1 MTPQKTVT
9 EMVREMRERAD
20 QYEQCFLNG
29 FGSSPFLAFSVR
41 ASIQKVRDDAD
52 NLEAA
57 LKLELERM
65 GIADNH
71 TKGNDGGK

>member
-20 QYEQCFLNG
+20 QYEQRFLNG
-29 FGSSPFLAFSVR
+29 FGSSPFLTSSAR
-41 ASIQKVRDDAD
+41 ATAQKMRCDAD

-65 GIADNH
+65 GIN
-71 TKGNDGGK
+71 NNSNN

>member
-1 MTPQKTVT
+1 MTSQKTVT

-20 QYEQCFLNG
+20 QYEQHFLNG
-29 FGSSPFLAFSVR
+29 FGSSPFLTFSVR
-41 ASIQKVRDDAD
+41 ATAQKMRYDAD

-71 TKGNDGGK
+71 TKGTDK

>member
-20 QYEQCFLNG
+20 QYERCILNG
-29 FGSSPFLAFSVR
+29 FGKDPFHAFSVR

-65 GIADNH
+65 GIRSNH
-71 TKGNDGGK
+71 TKGTDK

>member
-9 EMVREMRERAD
+9 EMVCGMRERAD
-20 QYEQCFLNG
+20 QYEQCFSNG
-29 FGSSPFLAFSVR
+29 FGSDPFLAFSIR
-41 ASIQKVRDDAD
+41 ASIQKMRHDAD

-57 LKLELERM
+57 LKLELEKI

-71 TKGNDGGK
+71 TKGTDK

>member
-1 MTPQKTVT
+1 MTSQKTIT

-20 QYEQCFLNG
+20 QYEQQFSNG
-29 FGSSPFLAFSVR
+29 FGSDMFHAFSVQ
-41 ASIQKVRDDAD
+41 ASIQKMRDDAD

-57 LKLELERM
+57 LKLELEKM

-71 TKGNDGGK
+71 TKGTDK